1 MTEIMKTAELFTRGF
16 FLSLLIVISLFP
28 SCKNEDEFDRLD
40 LLEKLNHLD
49 GVMALEIAPPAGYAR
64 AFQLDVRQPVDH
76 QHPEA
81 GSFTQRVYLSHTGE
95 DMPMV
100 FAPNGYRASASGIQE
115 IARVL
120 QTNCLHVTHRY
131 FYDARPDPL
140 DWQYL
145 TIEQAAADHHRIVQ
159 LLKRIYKGKWI
170 SSGASKSGL
179 ASLFHKRYYPADVD
193 ATIAYV
199 APAIFGSR
207 DEHFPVYLA
216 AIGGADCFSKLQQVQ
231 VYVLR
236 HREEMLGYL
245 EGVMDADQ
253 YNYSMD
259 HELILELH
267 IMDYPFTFWQYYN
280 YDCTAIPDTAA
291 STALQ
296 IFSHYSSIVPVNS
309 FSDENID
316 YFQPF
321 VYQSVTELG
330 APAYQT
336 DYLAPYLKKIDPQ
349 DAGNPNYQLLAPSGI
364 NFTFNYSTI
373 TDIYNWLQEQG
384 DHIIYIYGKNDPWSA
399 GAIMPNEGVD
409 ALFFMQEGAN
419 HRVRISDLDDPSL
432 VYNKLEEWLGISIS
446 VKKSGTMKSTQPG
459 FRLNVD
465 SDFRFGDWNDK

>member
-1 MTEIMKTAELFTRGF
+1 MKKTDLFCQRSVF
-16 FLSLLIVISLFP
+16 YLLVIISLLSACR
-28 SCKNEDEFDRLD
+28 SEDDFDSLD
-40 LLEKLNHLD
+40 LLEKLNRLD
-49 GVMALEIAPPAGYAR
+49 GVTASEITPPSGYER
-64 AFQLDVRQPVDH
+64 AFQLDIIQPVDH

-95 DMPMV
+95 EMPMV
-100 FAPNGYRASASGIQE
+100 FAPNGYRAAASGIQE
-115 IARVL
+115 IAKVL

-131 FYDARPDPL
+131 FYDSRPDPS

-145 TIEQAAADHHRIVQ
+145 TVAQAAADHHRVVQ

-179 ASLFHKRYYPADVD
+179 AALFHKRYYPADVD

-199 APAIFGSR
+199 APIISGPR
-207 DEHFPVYLA
+207 DERFPAYLA
-216 AIGGADCFSKLQQVQ
+216 SIGGGDCFSKLQQVQ

-236 HREEMLGYL
+236 HREEMLGYI
-245 EGVMDADQ
+245 EGVMNADQ
-253 YNYSMD
+253 YSYSLD

-280 YDCTAIPDTAA
+280 YDCALIPDTAV

-296 IFSHYSSIVPVNS
+296 IFNHYSGIVPVNS
-309 FSDENID
+309 FSDENLD
-316 YFQPF
+316 YYKPY

-336 DYLAPYLKKIDPQ
+336 DYLAPYLKKIDTK
-349 DAGNPNYQLLAPSGI
+349 DEGNPNYQLLAPSGI
-364 NFTFNYSTI
+364 SYTFNYSTI
-373 TDIYNWLQEQG
+373 TDINNWLQGEG

-399 GAIMPNEGVD
+399 GAIELNEGVD

-419 HRVRISDLDDPSL
+419 HRVKISDLDDPSL
-432 VYNKLEEWLGISIS
+432 VYNKLEEWLDISIS
-446 VKKSGTMKSTQPG
+446 VKKSGTIENDQPG
-459 FRLNVD
+459 FRLM
-465 SDFRFGDWNDK
+465 K